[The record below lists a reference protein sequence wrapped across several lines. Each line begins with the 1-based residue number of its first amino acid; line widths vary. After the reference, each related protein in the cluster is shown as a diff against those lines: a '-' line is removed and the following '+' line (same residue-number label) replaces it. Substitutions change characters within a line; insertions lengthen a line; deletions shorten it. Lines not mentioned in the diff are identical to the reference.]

1 MSATDTRADVVI
13 IGAGIVGCCIA
24 YYLAKKGLNVVIVEK
39 GEVAGEQSSRAWGW
53 VRQQGRN
60 PREIP
65 LVMFAKQLWT
75 GLSDEIGADVEWIEG
90 GSLKLAYTDD
100 DLSEFEAWAREARD
114 LGLDTT
120 VLSREAVKREIP
132 ALSGP
137 FLGGIY
143 TPDDGQTEPR
153 RATEAIANAA
163 RENGVSLRTSHTVE
177 RLEVENGAIKAVVTE
192 NGRIETDKVVCAA
205 GAWTAKVARMIGVKV
220 PQRVVKGTVACTE
233 PAPFVSYCTVMTP
246 EVTFRQKQDGT
257 FYISNGTHSDYY
269 IDLEALR
276 DVGLFMRNFLR
287 IRKRT
292 SIHLGKELIDDIF
305 RVLPGSPARARPFA
319 HTIGVEPKPNTD
331 FVDRSI
337 RHLRRLLPSVGR
349 LEVRRTWAGRI
360 DASPDATPILG
371 EAPGVK
377 GFYVATGMS
386 GHGIAMGPGVGLV
399 MSQLIMGETPS
410 VDLHPFRL
418 SRFKQN
424 DSADWRKTL

>member
-1 MSATDTRADVVI
+1 M
-13 IGAGIVGCCIA
+13 
-24 YYLAKKGLNVVIVEK
+24 
-39 GEVAGEQSSRAWGW
+39 
-53 VRQQGRN
+53 
-60 PREIP
+60 
-65 LVMFAKQLWT
+65 
-75 GLSDEIGADVEWIEG
+75 
-90 GSLKLAYTDD
+90 
-100 DLSEFEAWAREARD
+100 
-114 LGLDTT
+114 
-120 VLSREAVKREIP
+120 
-132 ALSGP
+132 
-137 FLGGIY
+137 
-143 TPDDGQTEPR
+143 
-153 RATEAIANAA
+153 
-163 RENGVSLRTSHTVE
+163 
-177 RLEVENGAIKAVVTE
+177 ENGAIKAVVTD

-205 GAWTAKVARMIGVKV
+205 GAWTAKVARMIGVNV

-292 SIHLGKELIDDIF
+292 SVHLGKELIDDIV
-305 RVLPGSPARARPFA
+305 RVLPGSPAAARPFA
-319 HTIGVEPKPNTD
+319 HTIGVEPKPNND

-349 LEVRRTWAGRI
+349 LEVQRTWAGRI

-377 GFYVATGMS
+377 GFYIATGMS

-410 VDLHPFRL
+410 IDLHPFRL
-418 SRFKQN
+418 SRFKER
-424 DSADWRKTL
+424 DAADWRKTL